1 MTKMMT
7 LRIDVDLLARLKN
20 QAKREGRSASAEV
33 VTLLRREFGGEKKPK
48 KPRRDTM
55 GMFGHL
61 ESVRLEDVRE
71 LRNLIERAVILAP
84 EGGGVLSPDLLP
96 PRIAESALRQHMVAA
111 SLPGAPGAGLTV
123 TFEPGRDTLENLERR
138 LLEEALRMSG
148 GKKNRAAEILGISRF
163 ALLRRVEKY
172 GLG

>member
-71 LRNLIERAVILAP
+71 LRNQMSRK
-84 EGGGVLSPDLLP
+84 
-96 PRIAESALRQHMVAA
+96 VA
-111 SLPGAPGAGLTV
+111 S
-123 TFEPGRDTLENLERR
+123 R
-138 LLEEALRMSG
+138 LDARG
-148 GKKNRAAEILGISRF
+148 
-163 ALLRRVEKY
+163 
-172 GLG
+172 